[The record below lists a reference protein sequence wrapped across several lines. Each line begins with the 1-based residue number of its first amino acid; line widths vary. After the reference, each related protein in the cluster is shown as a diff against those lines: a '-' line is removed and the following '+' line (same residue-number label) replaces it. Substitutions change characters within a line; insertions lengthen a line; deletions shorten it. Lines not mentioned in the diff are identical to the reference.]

1 MTRNKLLKF
10 SLYSIII
17 ATIIFVINYFFY
29 HFLTDDVFTTIFQEE
44 AGKPFV
50 ANLIGQ
56 LGTLFVFLSGA
67 SLLSAF
73 IIFDKKND

>member
-17 ATIIFVINYFFY
+17 VTIIFVINYFFY
-29 HFLTDDVFTTIFQEE
+29 HFLTDDGFTTIFQEE
-44 AGKPFV
+44 PGKPFV

-56 LGTLFVFLSGA
+56 LGTLFVFLSGS
-67 SLLSAF
+67 SLLAAF
-73 IIFDKKND
+73 VIYDKKND

>member
-17 ATIIFVINYFFY
+17 AAIIFVINYFFY
-29 HFLTDDVFTTIFQEE
+29 HFLTDDGFTTIFQEE

-67 SLLSAF
+67 SLLAAF
-73 IIFDKKND
+73 VIFDKKND